1 MSGMNET
8 PQPPTILIVEDQDVM
23 RAMLREFVQSAF
35 PGCAI
40 LDAANGER
48 ARQLCTEHRPRLV
61 LMDVSLPD
69 ANGIELTASIK
80 AAAPAIAVIVVSYLT
95 GRIYREQALA
105 AGANAFVS
113 KDRLLSDLIPAA
125 AAALG
130 IASIAHAPPQG

>member
-1 MSGMNET
+1 
-8 PQPPTILIVEDQDVM
+8 
-23 RAMLREFVQSAF
+23 VQSAF
-35 PGCAI
+35 PVCAI
-40 LDAANGER
+40 VDAANGQR
-48 ARQLCTEHRPRLV
+48 AMQLCTTRRPHLV